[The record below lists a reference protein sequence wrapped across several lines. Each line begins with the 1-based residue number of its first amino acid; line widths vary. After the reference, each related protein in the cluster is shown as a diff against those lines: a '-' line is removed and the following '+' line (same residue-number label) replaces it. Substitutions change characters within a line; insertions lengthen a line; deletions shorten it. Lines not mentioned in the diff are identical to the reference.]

1 MQRKWAFGSVSH
13 QTVVHVAAETA
24 VILRFKWKRIC
35 FESHSCGHWQD
46 SVPTGLLDRE
56 LQFLGAAGCKT
67 LFLAKWASLHRN
79 SQHDSLLPSEQASKK
94 NQRKIEQDRNH
105 SLFSPISKASYHH
118 LCHI

>member
-13 QTVVHVAAETA
+13 HIVVHVAAETA

-56 LQFLGAAGCKT
+56 HQFLGAAGCKT
-67 LFLAKWASLHRN
+67 LFLAKWASLHRE
-79 SQHDSLLPSEQASKK
+79 LPT
-94 NQRKIEQDRNH
+94 
-105 SLFSPISKASYHH
+105 
-118 LCHI
+118 